1 MNEITIPKIKI
12 EPYHMFLQKKKVKIF
27 SFNLKPNI
35 EKGVKNMIETVND
48 FKTIIENAKKDI
60 KSTRFKIIENANY
73 ELINLYFRLGKII
86 DENWKYGNN
95 FVNELSLEL
104 KLEFPN
110 MKGLSSRNLSRMR
123 VFYKEYKNM
132 QNLPVSLAN
141 LPWTHNYTLIEKV
154 KDRKKRLWYAQKCLE
169 NGWSQI
175 VLIHQIE
182 TDLYQ
187 RQKENVKLSN
197 FKEKMP
203 LMQSEMARDM
213 MKDPYIFEL
222 SNLKE
227 KTMEIDIENAML
239 ERIKNLLLE
248 FGKGFSF
255 VGNQYKISTNN
266 NDYYLDLLFY
276 HLDLRCYIVVE
287 LKNTNFKPEY
297 IGQLSFYVTAVNK
310 TLKKEYDNESIG
322 LLLCNEKDKLSVEWA
337 LESTNNPIGV
347 SSYEINKYIPKD
359 ILEKLPTEEELNLH
373 MDIN

>member
-1 MNEITIPKIKI
+1 MGKI
-12 EPYHMFLQKKKVKIF
+12 
-27 SFNLKPNI
+27 I
-35 EKGVKNMIETVND
+35 EKD
-48 FKTIIENAKKDI
+48 FKMIINNIKNDI
-60 KSTRFKIIENANY
+60 KSTRFKIIENANF

-132 QNLPVSLAN
+132 QNLPVPLAN

-154 KDRKKRLWYAQKCLE
+154 KDRKKRLWYAEKCLE

-187 RQKENVKLSN
+187 RQKENIKLSN
-197 FKEKMP
+197 FKEKMS

-222 SNLKE
+222 SNIKE
-227 KTMEIDIENAML
+227 KAIETDIENAML

-322 LLLCNEKDKLSVEWA
+322 LLLCKEKDKLSVE
-337 LESTNNPIGV
+337 
-347 SSYEINKYIPKD
+347 
-359 ILEKLPTEEELNLH
+359 
-373 MDIN
+373 

>member
-1 MNEITIPKIKI
+1 
-12 EPYHMFLQKKKVKIF
+12 
-27 SFNLKPNI
+27 
-35 EKGVKNMIETVND
+35 MIETVNE
-48 FKTIIENAKKDI
+48 FKTIIENVKKDI
-60 KSTRFKIIENANY
+60 QNTRFKIMKNANI

-104 KLEFPN
+104 KLDFPN

-123 VFYKEYKNM
+123 VFYKEYKNL
-132 QNLPVSLAN
+132 QNLPMTLAN
-141 LPWTHNYTLIEKV
+141 LPWSHNYTLIEKV
-154 KDRKKRLWYAQKCLE
+154 KNIDKRMWYANKCLE
-169 NGWSQI
+169 NGWSHTI
-175 VLIHQIE
+175 LVYQIE
-182 TDLYQ
+182 SDLYQ
-187 RQKENVKLSN
+187 RQKENPKLTN
-197 FKEKMP
+197 FKDKMSVVR
-203 LMQSEMARDM
+203 SELARDM

-222 SNLKE
+222 SSLKE
-227 KTMEIDIENAML
+227 KAIETDIENAML

-310 TLKKEYDNESIG
+310 TLKKAQDNNTIG
-322 LLLCNEKDKLSVEWA
+322 LLLCKEKDRLSVEWA
-337 LESTNNPIGV
+337 LEGVNNPIGV
-347 SSYEINKYIPKD
+347 SSYEIDKYIPKD
-359 ILEKLPTEEELNLH
+359 ILEKLPTEEDLKLYI
-373 MDIN
+373 DINE

>member
-1 MNEITIPKIKI
+1 MGKI
-12 EPYHMFLQKKKVKIF
+12 
-27 SFNLKPNI
+27 I
-35 EKGVKNMIETVND
+35 EKD
-48 FKTIIENAKKDI
+48 FKMIINNIKNDI
-60 KSTRFKIIENANY
+60 KSTRFKIIENANF

-132 QNLPVSLAN
+132 QNLPVPLAN

-154 KDRKKRLWYAQKCLE
+154 KDRKKRLWYAEKCLE

-187 RQKENVKLSN
+187 RQKENIKLSN
-197 FKEKMP
+197 FKEKMS

-222 SNLKE
+222 SNIKE
-227 KTMEIDIENAML
+227 KAIETDIENAML

-322 LLLCNEKDKLSVEWA
+322 LLLCKEKDKLSVEWA
-337 LESTNNPIGV
+337 LESINNPIGV
-347 SSYEINKYIPKD
+347 SSYEIDKYIPKD
-359 ILEKLPTEEELNLH
+359 VLEKLPTEEELNLH
-373 MDIN
+373 IDINE